1 MSENSISSKLGRIF
15 NRREKKEIVRGEEF
29 YRAGQWQ
36 LVWWKFRRHKLANFA
51 LAVLIL
57 FYLCAAF
64 AEVIAP
70 FDPLHRHKNFVTK
83 PPSTL
88 HIRDVNGQWRLPF
101 IYGTIRERNP
111 ITMRPEYKEDTSI
124 VYPINFFVRGD
135 VYKFWGLFTADIH
148 LFGTGTDDNPVFI
161 LGSDKLGRDTFSRV
175 IYGTRISLTIG
186 LMGVM
191 ISFVMG
197 MLLGGLSGYLGGV
210 VDEVVMRLIDVLVSI
225 PSIPLFMTLAAALP
239 QNWPQVRI
247 YFYVTVILSILG
259 WTGLART
266 IRGKLLS
273 VREEDYVMA
282 ARLDGEQEMSII
294 SRYMLPA
301 FTSYIITSL
310 TLSIPGVILGETTL
324 SFLGIGLS
332 EPTVSWGTMLKDAQD
347 LNTIAQ
353 LPWLLWPVVF
363 VIVAVLMFNFLGD
376 GLRDAA
382 DPYVTG

>member
-1 MSENSISSKLGRIF
+1 MSDQPLSSPLIRF
-15 NRREKKEIVRGEEF
+15 FPRRKKKVEERGEEF

-51 LAVLIL
+51 LAVLIV
-57 FYLCAAF
+57 FYFLAAF
-64 AEVIAP
+64 AEFMAP
-70 FDPLHRHKNFVTK
+70 YIPLHRHKNFVTK
-83 PPSTL
+83 PPSSL
-88 HIRDVNGQWRLPF
+88 HIRDINGQWRLPF
-101 IYGTIRERNP
+101 VYGTVRTRNP
-111 ITMRPEYKEDTSI
+111 ITMRPEYVEDQSI
-124 VYPINFFVRGD
+124 IYPINFFVRGD
-135 VYKFWGLFTADIH
+135 DYKFWGLFTTNIH
-148 LFGTGTDDNPVFI
+148 FFGTGTDDNPVFI

-186 LMGVM
+186 LFGVG

-197 MLLGGLSGYLGGV
+197 LLLGGIAGYWGGV
-210 VDEVVMRLIDVLVSI
+210 VDEVIMRLIDVLVSL

-266 IRGKLLS
+266 VRGKLLS
-273 VREEDYVMA
+273 IREEDFVMA
-282 ARLDGEQEMSII
+282 ARLDSEKEMGII
-294 SRYMLPA
+294 TRYMLPG
-301 FTSYIITSL
+301 FTSYIIMSL

-347 LNTIAQ
+347 LQTIAQ
-353 LPWLLWPVVF
+353 LPWLMWPVAF

>member
-1 MSENSISSKLGRIF
+1 MSAESRASIFSRLALRKA
-15 NRREKKEIVRGEEF
+15 KKVEVRGEDF
-29 YRAGQWQ
+29 YRASQWQ

-51 LAVLIL
+51 LGVLIA
-57 FYLCAAF
+57 FYLFAAF
-64 AEVIAP
+64 AEILAP
-70 FDPLHRHKNFVTK
+70 YVPLHRHRNFVTK
-83 PPSTL
+83 PPSKI

-101 IYGTIRERNP
+101 IYGTLRERHP
-111 ITMRPEYKEDTSI
+111 ITMRPVYTEDTTI
-124 VYPINFFVRGD
+124 IYPINWFVRGD
-135 VYKFWGLFTADIH
+135 EYKMWGLFNANVH
-148 LFGTGTDDNPVFI
+148 LFGTGTDDNPIFI
-161 LGSDKLGRDTFSRV
+161 LGSDKLGRDTFTRV
-175 IYGTRISLTIG
+175 VYGTRISLTIG
-186 LMGVM
+186 LLGVT
-191 ISFVMG
+191 ISFFMG
-197 MLLGGLSGYLGGV
+197 MLLGGLAGYFGGV
-210 VDEVVMRLIDVLVSI
+210 IDEVIMRVIDVLVSI

-247 YFYVTVILSILG
+247 YFYITVILSILG

-266 IRGKLLS
+266 VRGKLLS
-273 VREEDYVMA
+273 LREEDYVMA
-282 ARLDGEQEMSII
+282 ARLDSEKEMSII
-294 SRYMLPA
+294 SRYMLPG

-347 LNTIAQ
+347 LQTLAQ
-353 LPWLLWPVVF
+353 LPWLLWPVAF

>member
-1 MSENSISSKLGRIF
+1 MSAESRASIFSRLALRKA
-15 NRREKKEIVRGEEF
+15 KKVEVRGEDF
-29 YRAGQWQ
+29 YRASQWQ

-51 LAVLIL
+51 LGVLIA
-57 FYLCAAF
+57 FYLFAAF
-64 AEVIAP
+64 AEILAP
-70 FDPLHRHKNFVTK
+70 YVPLHRHRNFVTK
-83 PPSTL
+83 PPSKI

-101 IYGTIRERNP
+101 IYGTLRERHP
-111 ITMRPEYKEDTSI
+111 ITMRPVYTEDTTI
-124 VYPINFFVRGD
+124 IYPINWFVRGD
-135 VYKFWGLFTADIH
+135 EYKLWGLFNANVH
-148 LFGTGTDDNPVFI
+148 LFGTGTDDNPIFI
-161 LGSDKLGRDTFSRV
+161 LGSDKLGRDTFTRV
-175 IYGTRISLTIG
+175 VYGTRISLTIG
-186 LMGVM
+186 LLGVT
-191 ISFVMG
+191 ISFFMG
-197 MLLGGLSGYLGGV
+197 MLLGGLAGYFGGV
-210 VDEVVMRLIDVLVSI
+210 IDEVIMRVIDVLVSI

-247 YFYVTVILSILG
+247 YFYITVILSILG

-266 IRGKLLS
+266 VRGKLLS
-273 VREEDYVMA
+273 LREEDYVMA
-282 ARLDGEQEMSII
+282 ARLDSEKEMSII
-294 SRYMLPA
+294 SRYMLPG

-347 LNTIAQ
+347 LQTLAQ
-353 LPWLLWPVVF
+353 LPWLLWPVAF

>member
-1 MSENSISSKLGRIF
+1 M
-15 NRREKKEIVRGEEF
+15 
-29 YRAGQWQ
+29 A
-36 LVWWKFRRHKLANFA
+36 
-51 LAVLIL
+51 
-57 FYLCAAF
+57 
-64 AEVIAP
+64 
-70 FDPLHRHKNFVTK
+70 
-83 PPSTL
+83 
-88 HIRDVNGQWRLPF
+88 
-101 IYGTIRERNP
+101 
-111 ITMRPEYKEDTSI
+111 
-124 VYPINFFVRGD
+124 
-135 VYKFWGLFTADIH
+135 
-148 LFGTGTDDNPVFI
+148 
-161 LGSDKLGRDTFSRV
+161 
-175 IYGTRISLTIG
+175 
-186 LMGVM
+186 
-191 ISFVMG
+191 
-197 MLLGGLSGYLGGV
+197 
-210 VDEVVMRLIDVLVSI
+210 
-225 PSIPLFMTLAAALP
+225 LAAALP

-282 ARLDGEQEMSII
+282 ARLDGEKEMNII
-294 SRYMLPA
+294 TRYMLPA

-347 LNTIAQ
+347 LSTIAQ
-353 LPWLLWPVVF
+353 LPWLLWPVAF